1 MNVRTLKDSVG
12 AVFSPK
18 VSADSV
24 YLSGSETNLTTKLN
38 NIDSHAGNSDIHITS
53 SEKTSWNNKYD
64 KPSSGIPKTDL
75 ASEVQTSLGKADT
88 ALQAHQDISGKEDKV
103 NKIHVWSPTPSN
115 TYYPSE
121 KLVKSALDGKAASS
135 HTHTKSQITDF
146 PSSMPASDVYAWAKA
161 ANKPSYAW
169 SEITSKPT
177 IPSKTSQ
184 LTNDSGFLTSLPSH
198 THNYAGSASA
208 GGSATSSL
216 SIAASSQLTSA
227 TAVDGFLE
235 ANKFKYATF
244 ANYSSIGF
252 IDNNGIII
260 SIPWTDTRYG
270 IQIALDD
277 DNGMIKVRGK
287 LADTWGS
294 WKQLWKSGDAVTG
307 AVWNDLIDCIDI
319 PEDDIIESGYCY
331 CMNEDGHYRKSE
343 KYLDNRFIGI
353 DSDTYSLAMNM
364 EPEKRK
370 LNAAV
375 SGFVLAYVDK
385 EYPIGTALTCTENGY
400 LTEIKKEDKCYN
412 PERIIATYWKNE
424 ERKEI
429 VKEDRT
435 VKVNGR
441 KWVKIK

>member
-24 YLSGSETNLTTKLN
+24 YMSGSTTNLTSKLSAM
-38 NIDSHAGNSDIHITS
+38 DST
-53 SEKTSWNNKYD
+53 
-64 KPSSGIPKTDL
+64 
-75 ASEVQTSLGKADT
+75 
-88 ALQAHQDISGKEDKV
+88 ISGKA
-103 NKIHVWSPTPSN
+103 NSS
-115 TYYPSE
+115 S
-121 KLVKSALDGKAASS
+121 LASVATS
-135 HTHTKSQITDF
+135 GSYDDL
-146 PSSMPASDVYAWAKA
+146 S
-161 ANKPSYAW
+161 NKPS
-169 SEITSKPT
+169 
-177 IPSKTSQ
+177 IPAKTSQ
-184 LTNDSGFLTSLPSH
+184 LTNDSGFATGTIPTKTSELTNDSGFLTSLPSH
-198 THNYAGSASA
+198 EHNYAGSSTA
-208 GGSATSSL
+208 GGVANSSMALTHSTRLENSA
-216 SIAASSQLTSA
+216 
-227 TAVDGFLE
+227 AVDGFIGGDKLKW
-235 ANKFKYATF
+235 AIFSTYLD
-244 ANYSSIGF
+244 IGF
-252 IDNNGIII
+252 DGNDGMIL
-260 SIPWTDTRYG
+260 SIPWPNNPSFG
-270 IQIALDD
+270 SQIAFDD
-277 DNGMIKVRGK
+277 STKGTVKIRGRSDGK
-287 LADTWGS
+287 WGS

-331 CMNEDGHYRKSE
+331 CMHEDGHYHKSE

-424 ERKEI
+424 EREEI

-435 VKVNGR
+435 VKVDGR

>member
-24 YLSGSETNLTTKLN
+24 YMSGSTTNLTSKLSAM
-38 NIDSHAGNSDIHITS
+38 DST
-53 SEKTSWNNKYD
+53 
-64 KPSSGIPKTDL
+64 
-75 ASEVQTSLGKADT
+75 
-88 ALQAHQDISGKEDKV
+88 ISGKA
-103 NKIHVWSPTPSN
+103 N
-115 TYYPSE
+115 
-121 KLVKSALDGKAASS
+121 SS
-135 HTHTKSQITDF
+135 SLAPVATSGSYNDLN
-146 PSSMPASDVYAWAKA
+146 
-161 ANKPSYAW
+161 NKPS
-169 SEITSKPT
+169 IPT
-177 IPSKTSQ
+177 KTSQ
-184 LTNDSGFLTSLPSH
+184 LTNDSGFATGTIPTKTSQLENDSGFVSGDYLPISGG
-198 THNYAGSASA
+198 TVTGNTTFSKYLRIYSWPGYGTGSADFWYN
-208 GGSATSSL
+208 GNGTY
-216 SIAASSQLTSA
+216 
-227 TAVDGFLE
+227 LE
-235 ANKFKYATF
+235 IENAKN
-244 ANYSSIGF
+244 
-252 IDNNGIII
+252 
-260 SIPWTDTRYG
+260 
-270 IQIALDD
+270 L
-277 DNGMIKVRGK
+277 K
-287 LADTWGS
+287 LAGHNV
-294 WKQLWKSGDAVTG
+294 WKSGDAVTG

-331 CMNEDGHYRKSE
+331 CMREDGHYHKSE

-424 ERKEI
+424 EREEI

>member
-24 YLSGSETNLTTKLN
+24 YMSGSTTNLTSKLSTM
-38 NIDSHAGNSDIHITS
+38 DST
-53 SEKTSWNNKYD
+53 
-64 KPSSGIPKTDL
+64 
-75 ASEVQTSLGKADT
+75 
-88 ALQAHQDISGKEDKV
+88 ISGKA
-103 NKIHVWSPTPSN
+103 N
-115 TYYPSE
+115 
-121 KLVKSALDGKAASS
+121 SS
-135 HTHTKSQITDF
+135 SLAPVATSGSYNDLN
-146 PSSMPASDVYAWAKA
+146 
-161 ANKPSYAW
+161 NKPS
-169 SEITSKPT
+169 IPT
-177 IPSKTSQ
+177 KTSQ
-184 LTNDSGFLTSLPSH
+184 LTNDSSFAVGTIPTKTSELTNDSGFLTSLPSH
-198 THNYAGSASA
+198 EHNYAGSSTA
-208 GGSATSSL
+208 GGDANSSMALTSSARL
-216 SIAASSQLTSA
+216 ESSS
-227 TAVDGFLE
+227 AVDGFLE
-235 ANKFKYATF
+235 ANKLKYATF
-244 ANYSSIGF
+244 TNYSAIGF

-270 IQIALDD
+270 VQIALDD
-277 DNGMIKVRGK
+277 DNGAIKVRGK
-287 LADTWGS
+287 LAGAWGG
-294 WKQLWKSGDAVTG
+294 WKQAWKEGDAVTG
-307 AVWNDLIDCIDI
+307 AVWNDLIDCVDI

-331 CMNEDGHYRKSE
+331 CMHEDGHYRKSE

-424 ERKEI
+424 EREEI
-429 VKEDRT
+429 VKEDRK

>member
-24 YLSGSETNLTTKLN
+24 YMSGSTTNLTSKLSTM
-38 NIDSHAGNSDIHITS
+38 DSA
-53 SEKTSWNNKYD
+53 
-64 KPSSGIPKTDL
+64 
-75 ASEVQTSLGKADT
+75 
-88 ALQAHQDISGKEDKV
+88 ISGKA
-103 NKIHVWSPTPSN
+103 N
-115 TYYPSE
+115 
-121 KLVKSALDGKAASS
+121 SS
-135 HTHTKSQITDF
+135 SLAPVATSGSYNDL
-146 PSSMPASDVYAWAKA
+146 S
-161 ANKPSYAW
+161 NKPS
-169 SEITSKPT
+169 IPT
-177 IPSKTSQ
+177 KTSQ
-184 LTNDSGFLTSLPSH
+184 LTNDSGFMTSLPEHS
-198 THNYAGSASA
+198 HNYAGSASA
-208 GGSATSSL
+208 GGPATSSL
-216 SIAASSQLTSA
+216 SIAASSQLTST

-244 ANYSSIGF
+244 TNYSSIGF

-270 IQIALDD
+270 IQLALDD

-287 LADTWGS
+287 LAGTWGS

-331 CMNEDGHYRKSE
+331 CMHEDGHYHKSE

-364 EPEKRK
+364 EPGKRK

-424 ERKEI
+424 EREEI

-435 VKVNGR
+435 VKVDGR

>member
-24 YLSGSETNLTTKLN
+24 YMSGSTTNLTSKLSAM
-38 NIDSHAGNSDIHITS
+38 DST
-53 SEKTSWNNKYD
+53 
-64 KPSSGIPKTDL
+64 
-75 ASEVQTSLGKADT
+75 
-88 ALQAHQDISGKEDKV
+88 ISGKA
-103 NKIHVWSPTPSN
+103 NSS
-115 TYYPSE
+115 S
-121 KLVKSALDGKAASS
+121 LASVATS
-135 HTHTKSQITDF
+135 GSYDDL
-146 PSSMPASDVYAWAKA
+146 S
-161 ANKPSYAW
+161 NKPS
-169 SEITSKPT
+169 IPT
-177 IPSKTSQ
+177 KTSQ
-184 LTNDSGFLTSLPSH
+184 LTNDSGFATGTIPTKTSQLENDSGFLTSLPSH
-198 THNYAGSASA
+198 EHNYAGSSSA

-216 SIAASSQLTSA
+216 SLINYCAVLTNQTEVDNFMGDGVQY
-227 TAVDGFLE
+227 TAFQ
-235 ANKFKYATF
+235 
-244 ANYSSIGF
+244 NYGNIGF
-252 IDNNGIII
+252 RANDGIIL
-260 SIPWTDTRYG
+260 SIPWPYNNGYG
-270 IQIALDD
+270 VQIAFDD
-277 DNGMIKVRGK
+277 SFDGTVKVRGK
-287 LADTWGS
+287 LNTWGD
-294 WKQLWKSGDAVTG
+294 WKHLWKSGDAVTG

-331 CMNEDGHYRKSE
+331 CMHEDGHYHKSE